1 MDALLML
8 FIALLLVFGIYMAD
22 VVLQLRGDVQVIR
35 RKVNIL
41 TASPNPPSSQQAQ
54 QAQQAEKKE
63 KRTKA
68 KE

>member
-35 RKVNIL
+35 RKVNVL
-41 TASPNPPSSQQAQ
+41 TASPNPPRS
-54 QAQQAEKKE
+54 QAEE
-63 KRTKA
+63 KNASKD
-68 KE
+68 

>member
-1 MDALLML
+1 ML

-35 RKVNIL
+35 RKVNVL
-41 TASPNPPSSQQAQ
+41 TASPNPPPGS
-54 QAQQAEKKE
+54 QAEKE
-63 KRTKA
+63 KHTKA